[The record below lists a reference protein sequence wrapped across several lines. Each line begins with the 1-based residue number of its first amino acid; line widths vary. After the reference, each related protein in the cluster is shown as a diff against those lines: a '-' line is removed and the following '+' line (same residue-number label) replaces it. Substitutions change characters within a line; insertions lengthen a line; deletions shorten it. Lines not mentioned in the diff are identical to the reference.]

1 VSSFPWRCHKKRLY
15 MRLLNCLRSTGK
27 APLVQLESLTE
38 EALQPAFDRALKAH
52 RQRSVLAQR

>member
-1 VSSFPWRCHKKRLY
+1 

-52 RQRSVLAQR
+52 RQ